1 MDGIE
6 IALHGGQ
13 INTVVRVGDT
23 VRRTVLGDRTVQQ
36 QFLRHL
42 EAVGFDG
49 APRFLGHDEHGRET
63 LTFLPSDLPHD
74 ADGFSDEQIVA
85 AAQLLRRFHDASE
98 SFPPVGRSTA
108 EVMCHNDWT
117 PANTMFRG
125 GLPYAMIDFDTA
137 TPGTRLWDVAYSVW
151 TWLDLSDAAF
161 SAADQLRRIEVFS
174 RAYDHPSCTVSH
186 IAGYLPARQAGRA
199 RWARNRNMPDGAA
212 WALKCMYWT
221 VENITEQIHPTG
233 LPEV

>member
-6 IALHGGQ
+6 IELPGGQ
-13 INTVVRVGDT
+13 VNKVIRVGDT

-42 EAVGFDG
+42 EAIGFDG

-85 AAQLLRRFHDASE
+85 AARLLRRFHDASE
-98 SFPPVGRSTA
+98 SFPPVTQLRA

-117 PANTMFRG
+117 PANTMFRAG
-125 GLPYAMIDFDTA
+125 MPYAMIDFDTA

-151 TWLDLSDAAF
+151 TWLDLSDPAF
-161 SAADQLRRIEVFS
+161 SGDDQLRRMALFS
-174 RAYDHPSCTVSH
+174 AAYGHASCTLAH

-199 RWARNRNMPDGAA
+199 RWAQANNQPAGAT
-212 WALKCMYWT
+212 WALNCLDWT
-221 VENITEQIHPTG
+221 LGNITERVHPTG
-233 LPEV
+233 LL